1 MYGVY
6 RSTRPM
12 GPSERAHRRCAKKS
26 AVAGLYMGMVMMGIG
41 WRGPLIQEGAVNRA
55 LTSYHKNPA
64 IGPFLDL
71 QLKNLPSSIGIF
83 FETRVIGRTP
93 SHGSG

>member
-55 LTSYHKNPA
+55 LTSYVTWRFSYTMVVWLFAFTLTFWNSKKNE
-64 IGPFLDL
+64 F
-71 QLKNLPSSIGIF
+71 
-83 FETRVIGRTP
+83 
-93 SHGSG
+93 